1 MCGHILLANYNIECV
16 CCSMV
21 PAAQAGFGSCS
32 VSLARGWQK
41 CKAANAQL
49 FGCISGFLHMTSAR
63 ICVSGGNIDGTCTSP
78 RMYRRDWP
86 AHRLSWRFRVCS
98 THTEVETSLNA
109 NPQKLQHLK
118 MDKFESSSPT
128 LRRPHPGPA
137 NMFHSVLLAALT
149 GLATANVYDLAFPT
163 YKTSCANGCAT
174 WTDIGSNNK
183 YTQVCVCE

>member
-128 LRRPHPGPA
+128 LRATTSWTSKHVPLGAPGSAHWPGHGQRLRPRVPHVQNQLRQRLRDVDGYWIQQQVHPG
-137 NMFHSVLLAALT
+137 
-149 GLATANVYDLAFPT
+149 
-163 YKTSCANGCAT
+163 
-174 WTDIGSNNK
+174 
-183 YTQVCVCE
+183 VCV